1 MTWLWILLGL
11 LAFSAIAVVL
21 IAYICYRITFY
32 APNRRPLLGDQIEIP
47 EGNIYE
53 PFRPYMEKWAQEVRA
68 MPYEEFCITSHDGL
82 KLYAK
87 FYEYAPGAPI
97 EIMFHG
103 YRGSAERDLN
113 GGVQRCR
120 QLGRSTLLV
129 DQRCSGKSDGSTI
142 TFGILEHRDCLAWV
156 DFAVKHFGPDV
167 KLILTGI
174 SMGAST
180 VLMAAGHPL
189 PPNVIGVLAD
199 CGFSDAGSIIRDVA
213 RKMGLPPKLSYPFVK
228 LGARLFGHFD
238 LEETSALEAMKK
250 CTVPVLFFH
259 GESDDFVPCQMSRLN
274 YDACQSKKLLVTV
287 PGAGHGLSYPVDSQ
301 RYLDT
306 LRNFF
311 GEEASYQG

>member
-1 MTWLWILLGL
+1 M
-11 LAFSAIAVVL
+11 
-21 IAYICYRITFY
+21 
-32 APNRRPLLGDQIEIP
+32 
-47 EGNIYE
+47 
-53 PFRPYMEKWAQEVRA
+53 
-68 MPYEEFCITSHDGL
+68 
-82 KLYAK
+82 
-87 FYEYAPGAPI
+87 
-97 EIMFHG
+97 
-103 YRGSAERDLN
+103 
-113 GGVQRCR
+113 
-120 QLGRSTLLV
+120 
-129 DQRCSGKSDGSTI
+129 
-142 TFGILEHRDCLAWV
+142 
-156 DFAVKHFGPDV
+156 

-213 RKMGLPPKLSYPFVK
+213 RKMGLPPKLSYPFVT

-301 RYLDT
+301 RYLET